1 VVIDNFNVLRA
12 VLSPNEANSK
22 LGIDTYAVLAATITI
37 KYFKPVARWGSKIRQ
52 QDRRVQHCELSL
64 CNRLQSRPKPG
75 FAMLKKSSRITAF
88 ETHNH
93 D

>member
-52 QDRRVQHCELSL
+52 QEPRPALRAFA
-64 CNRLQSRPKPG
+64 LQPPSKQAKAE
-75 FAMLKKSSRITAF
+75 FCHAEKVLAYHRI
-88 ETHNH
+88 
-93 D
+93 